1 MLRCATIPI
10 LLIQVVGISSL
21 GVGSPTVVRKAV
33 GSQEA
38 MLVLIRL
45 QTTFRMMVDAVTVCM
60 AHQPRYEQRCGKLGG
75 SGA

>member
-1 MLRCATIPI
+1 MLRCATIPT

-38 MLVLIRL
+38 MIVLIRH
-45 QTTFRMMVDAVTVCM
+45 QTTFRMMVNVVTVCM
-60 AHQPRYEQRCGKLGG
+60 VLQPRYEQKSRKLG
-75 SGA
+75 

>member
-1 MLRCATIPI
+1 MLRCATIPT

-38 MLVLIRL
+38 MIVLIRR
-45 QTTFRMMVDAVTVCM
+45 QTTFRMMVNVVTVCM
-60 AHQPRYEQRCGKLGG
+60 VHQPRYEQKSRKLGG
-75 SGA
+75 RGD